1 MSLWGWRGAPL
12 RKTRFTEVQMVV
24 ILREADETP
33 VAKVAAAGW
42 RAASSCSVIVVTTG
56 PSFRSCVSVES
67 GGSSG
72 IT

>member
-1 MSLWGWRGAPL
+1 M
-12 RKTRFTEVQMVV
+12 RKTRFTEVQMVA

-33 VAKVAAAGW
+33 VAEVAAGS

-56 PSFRSCVSVES
+56 PSFCSCVSVER

>member
-1 MSLWGWRGAPL
+1 M
-12 RKTRFTEVQMVV
+12 RKTRFTEVQMVA

-33 VAKVAAAGW
+33 VAEVAAAGS
-42 RAASSCSVIVVTTG
+42 RAASFCSVIVVTTG
-56 PSFRSCVSVES
+56 SCVSVES

>member
-1 MSLWGWRGAPL
+1 M

-33 VAKVAAAGW
+33 VAEVAAAGS
-42 RAASSCSVIVVTTG
+42 RAASPCSVIVVATG
-56 PSFRSCVSVES
+56 SCVSVES